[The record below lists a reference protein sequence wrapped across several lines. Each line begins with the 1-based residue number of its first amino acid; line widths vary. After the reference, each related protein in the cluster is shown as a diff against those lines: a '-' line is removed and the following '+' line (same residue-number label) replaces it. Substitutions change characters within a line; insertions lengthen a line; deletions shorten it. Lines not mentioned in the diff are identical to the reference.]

1 MVDPGSASRNYLR
14 LEQAGALGRRF
25 PHEANGGALIGASG
39 DVAVFDESIAVVL
52 SPVDHAGD
60 TSSAATS
67 GWSGVNWPSMTVLAK
82 TTQLQRLRGIASAI
96 NQSGALETIL
106 DRVLSEVCRSEP
118 WSRGGIMAINRAS
131 GYSELVAG
139 YNPGETRRAD
149 LPKAWPLAT
158 SPALLVSETRR
169 PLVIEDAQHAI
180 EFTGYRED
188 ACARGYRT
196 VVLLP
201 LGCTNEDEHEMVL
214 SIHTSDRIDVSE
226 HEIDFLVTVAH
237 LVAIAVEKSKRL
249 QRERRQTERLRTALD
264 LGASLMALVLE
275 GAPIGTVSG
284 VVSAILPDPFVIL
297 DLVGGSTTVRH
308 SAATDTMSERD
319 WSALV
324 QGPAASLLAALIGR
338 AGPGGADLELDL
350 VSIGVKLTLA
360 VVVEPLRVQGETVG
374 ALLIFPRERRLDALD
389 RLVAQDVRFA
399 LGAHLMSQH
408 AEAKRAA
415 RDLSDFFGQLC
426 RGGVPDAVR
435 ARSQGLRL
443 GLDLTARFG
452 LLAVMLP
459 GAVGVPPGEVR
470 RLLAASL
477 ARTHPSAFVV
487 EFDNV
492 VAVGLP
498 MPDAMRAHPAR
509 SLERG
514 IAQPLRARWNVQ
526 PIIACG
532 PCCAAPADYAP
543 AWAECCRVMDLA
555 RIFRRDG
562 PLRQTD
568 FGPSA
573 LLLSAFDSDLSQA
586 FVEETLGA
594 LQRYDAQHAGALLQ
608 TAVTLV
614 DEGCRYQAAAHRL
627 GIHVST
633 LRYRLK
639 RVKALSGL
647 DLQDP
652 EARFR
657 LSLASRLSTAG
668 PREACS
674 GS

>member
-1 MVDPGSASRNYLR
+1 MNRLPTNPLSLARQQAPGLATLSA
-14 LEQAGALGRRF
+14 
-25 PHEANGGALIGASG
+25 
-39 DVAVFDESIAVVL
+39 
-52 SPVDHAGD
+52 
-60 TSSAATS
+60 
-67 GWSGVNWPSMTVLAK
+67 AK

-96 NQSGALETIL
+96 NQSNALETIL
-106 DRVLSEVCRSEP
+106 DRVLFEVCRSKP

-131 GYSELVAG
+131 GFSELVAG
-139 YNPGETRRAD
+139 YTPGETKRAD

-158 SPALLVSETRR
+158 SPVLLVSESRR
-169 PLVIEDAQHAI
+169 PLVIADAQQSV
-180 EFTGYRED
+180 EFAGYRED
-188 ACARGYRT
+188 ALARGYRT

-201 LGCTNEDEHEMVL
+201 LGCTNEDEHEIVL
-214 SIHTSDRIDVSE
+214 SIHTGDRVQVSE
-226 HEIDFLVTVAH
+226 QEIDFLITVAH
-237 LVAIAVEKSKRL
+237 LVAIAVEKTKRL
-249 QRERRQTERLRTALD
+249 QREKRQTERLRSVLD

-275 GAPIGTVSG
+275 GAPIGTVAG
-284 VVSAILPDPFVIL
+284 VVGAILPDPFVIL

-308 SAATDTMSERD
+308 SAAPETMSERA
-319 WSALV
+319 WSGLV
-324 QGPAASLLAALIGR
+324 RGAGASLVAGLLGR

-350 VSIGVKLTLA
+350 APIGVPLTLA
-360 VVVEPLRVQGETVG
+360 VVIEPLRVQGETVG

-408 AEAKRAA
+408 ADAKRAA
-415 RDLSDFFGQLC
+415 RDRSDFFGQLF
-426 RGGVPDAVR
+426 RGAPDSARANAGGV
-435 ARSQGLRL
+435 QL
-443 GLDLTARFG
+443 GLDLHARVG

-459 GAVGVPPGEVR
+459 GAGNAPPGDVR

-477 ARTHPSAFVV
+477 ARTNPGAFVV
-487 EFDNV
+487 EMEDV

-498 MPDAMRAHPAR
+498 MPSTGRPLSAQM
-509 SLERG
+509 LERR
-514 IAQPLRARWNVQ
+514 IAQPLRARWAVQ
-526 PIIACG
+526 PVIAWG
-532 PCCAAPADYAP
+532 PNCAAPADYAP
-543 AWAECCRVMDLA
+543 AWAECCRVIDLA

-562 PLRQTD
+562 TLRQVD

-573 LLLSAFDSDLSQA
+573 LLLSAFDSDLIQS

-594 LQRYDAQHAGALLQ
+594 LRRHDARHAGALMQ

-614 DEGCRYQAAAHRL
+614 DESCRYQAAANRL

-639 RVKALSGL
+639 RIEALSGL
-647 DLQDP
+647 NFADP

-668 PREACS
+668 SRHAS
-674 GS
+674 AGS